1 MSHHQ
6 PFLSLERHGFSRKV
20 KQSSELGW
28 VVLSGGPVWGSSQAG
43 TGVGVGLEYVQLDA
57 GEGSLFPLVLF
68 SRRRGRAS
76 AVRPD
81 RGRAGNLGESRK
93 DKVREFL
100 HTLSG

>member
-6 PFLSLERHGFSRKV
+6 TFLSFERHGFSRKV

-57 GEGSLFPLVLF
+57 GEGSLFPLVL
-68 SRRRGRAS
+68 SPGGEEGRQQSDLTEAGLGTS
-76 AVRPD
+76 GSQ
-81 RGRAGNLGESRK
+81 GRIK
-93 DKVREFL
+93 
-100 HTLSG
+100 